1 MRGEH
6 SWMYKINNSGW
17 IEVITGPM
25 YSGKSEELI
34 RRIRRVKIAQ
44 KKVKVFKPL
53 IDDRYSNDNVV
64 SHSGDSIEAIPVDHP
79 EELYDRLEDD
89 VEVVAIDEIQFFS
102 EEIVEICETLA
113 DKGKRVIV
121 AGLDRDFKN
130 EPFVPMPELL
140 SRAEYIEKLHAICLQ
155 CGDPATRTQ
164 RLIDGEPASY
174 DDPIILVGATENYEA
189 RCRSCHQVKDKPNKG
204 DIDE

>member
-1 MRGEH
+1 
-6 SWMYKINNSGW
+6 MYKINNSGW

-34 RRIRRVKIAQ
+34 RRIRRVKIA
-44 KKVKVFKPL
+44 KKNVKVFKPI
-53 IDDRYSNDNVV
+53 IDNRYSNDNVV

-79 EELYDRLEDD
+79 EELYDRLDEDT
-89 VEVVAIDEIQFFS
+89 EVVAIDEIQFFS
-102 EEIVEICETLA
+102 EEIVEIIEALA
-113 DKGKRVIV
+113 DDGMRVIV

-130 EPFVPMPELL
+130 EPFTPVPELL
-140 SRAEYIEKLHAICLQ
+140 AKAEYIEKLHAICLQ

-174 DDPIILVGATENYEA
+174 NDPLILIGATENYEA
-189 RCRSCHQVKDKPNKG
+189 RCRSCHEVKDKP
-204 DIDE
+204 